1 MFTLKILTPK
11 TSPVAKLV
19 KTAPEMI
26 KRVLTA
32 QMLVAQSEA
41 KKNVTGGGK
50 SKDRLNVR
58 SGRLRNSITTRIQ
71 SSGNL
76 HAGIIGSN
84 VVYARIHEEGGEIK
98 PVNVK
103 YLTIPFPAAKTKA
116 GASRGGARSFDN
128 TFVKK
133 SKAGNLIIFQRQGQQ
148 IVPLFL
154 LRDRPVTI
162 PDRPY
167 LMPAL
172 EKIQPVLVQQVA
184 ERFAESVETVKH
196 GV

>member
-1 MFTLKILTPK
+1 MFSLKILTPK
-11 TSPVAKLV
+11 TSPVARLGKEG
-19 KTAPEMI
+19 PELI
-26 KRVLTA
+26 KKVLYA

-58 SGRLRNSITTRIQ
+58 SGRLRNSITTKMVSR
-71 SSGNL
+71 GNE

-84 VVYARIHEEGGEIK
+84 VIYARIHEEGGEIK

-103 YLTIPFPAAKTKA
+103 YLTIPLPAAKTKA
-116 GASRGGARSFDN
+116 GVARGGARSYDD

-133 SKAGNLIIFQRQGQQ
+133 SKAGNLIIFQKQGKQ

-154 LRDRPVTI
+154 LRDRPIEI
-162 PDRPY
+162 PERPY

-172 EKIQPVLVQQVA
+172 EAIKPRVVQEIS
-184 ERFAESVETVKH
+184 ERFAEGAESVH
-196 GV
+196 GR